1 MSPTVPLALIGF
13 ALVALSAMAWRPAPR
28 TVLALYIGGFLLLPV
43 ASFDLPAFSNF
54 TKVSA
59 IALSIAAGV
68 VLFDSRRLAR
78 FTPRWIDLPI
88 AVFCACP
95 IATSLSNGL
104 GLYNGCSSAM
114 QETVTFGLP
123 YLTGRLYFTDLKGHR
138 LLATGI
144 FLGGLAYVPL
154 CLFEIRFSPQL
165 HRLTYGFHQHEFVQT
180 IRYGGFRPMVF
191 LNHGLMLGMW
201 MSIASLIGILLWRSG
216 SLKRVLGMPVWML
229 VSILVATTVLC
240 RSTGAVLLLAAGLAL
255 MFAVKWTRSGVP
267 IACLVAIP
275 VVYIGVRAS
284 DVWSGAQA
292 VEMARSFGEERA
304 QSIQFRFDAEDM
316 LVRRA
321 LQQPVFGWG
330 GFGRSTLREDA
341 PDPSS
346 RHIVVDG
353 FWILI
358 FGMYGAVGLT
368 AIVGVFLVPI
378 VALWRRLPPRTWSHP
393 SVLPVG
399 LGCLVGGLFLTD
411 CLMNALVN
419 PIYFMILGGVAS
431 VAMTSRKALALQLA
445 GRTPARVPARRRRAA
460 RAHRSVGETADFL
473 TPGLTERR

>member
-13 ALVALSAMAWRPAPR
+13 VLFALSAMAWRPAPR
-28 TVLALYIGGFLLLPV
+28 TVLALYIGGFLFLPV

-59 IALSIAAGV
+59 IALSVAAGIA
-68 VLFDSRRLAR
+68 LFDSQRLVR
-78 FTPRWIDLPI
+78 FKPRWIDLPI
-88 AVFCACP
+88 AVFCMCP

-104 GLYNGCSSAM
+104 GLYNGCASAL
-114 QETVTFGLP
+114 QESVTFGLP

-144 FLGGLAYVPL
+144 FIGGLVYIPL
-154 CLFEIRFSPQL
+154 CLFELRFSPQL

-216 SLKRVLGMPVWML
+216 TLKRALGMPISLL
-229 VSILVATTVLC
+229 VPALVATTVLC
-240 RSTGAVLLLAAGLAL
+240 RSTGAILLLATGLAL
-255 MFAVKWTRSGVP
+255 MFGVKWMRSGIP
-267 IACLVAIP
+267 IACLVATPIL
-275 VVYIGVRAS
+275 YIAVRAS

-321 LQQPVFGWG
+321 LEQPVFGWG
-330 GFGRSTLREDA
+330 GFGRSMIRDDA

-346 RHIVVDG
+346 QHIVVDG
-353 FWILI
+353 LWILV
-358 FGMYGAVGLT
+358 FGMYGAVGL
-368 AIVGVFLVPI
+368 AALVGVFLLPI

-399 LGCLVGGLFLTD
+399 LGCLVAGLFLAD

-431 VAMTSRKALALQLA
+431 VAMSSRKALALQLT
-445 GRTPARVPARRRRAA
+445 GRTATRVPTRKRRVA
-460 RAHRSVGETADFL
+460 RAHRSIAEAADFL
-473 TPGLTERR
+473 TAGALERK